1 MIASAKAR
9 HIRISAQKV
18 RLVLALIRG
27 KSTQE
32 SLTVLSNTHKRAA
45 EPIGK
50 LVRSAIANAKNK
62 GLETEQLYISKICA
76 DEGATWNRNRA
87 NSFGRSSKIRKR
99 TCHITVEVDTKID
112 AKKKAEKLKTS
123 KESKET
129 VKKTSSKTA
138 AKTVNKKTVTTPAKK
153 TEKKEKSVK

>member
-1 MIASAKAR
+1 MIANAKAR
-9 HIRISAQKV
+9 HIRISAQKA

-32 SLTVLSNTHKRAA
+32 SLIVLSNTHKRAA
-45 EPIGK
+45 EPISK

-76 DEGATWNRNRA
+76 DEGSTWKRNRA
-87 NSFGRSSKIRKR
+87 NSFGRSSQVLKR
-99 TCHITVEVDTKID
+99 TCHITVEVDTKTDGKKNVEKIKPSKVNKHPV
-112 AKKKAEKLKTS
+112 AKKLSE
-123 KESKET
+123 
-129 VKKTSSKTA
+129 TA
-138 AKTVNKKTVTTPAKK
+138 AKTVMKKTVTKPAKK